1 MESCFGRIEISVCG
15 TQGLDTAV
23 RGIQREW
30 SSIFY
35 VQELYGVCVEIHQM
49 FLNDPPYSLIY
60 VCVCVQTRL
69 SILSQIYSSLVSYF
83 LMYAMHLLVS

>member
-60 VCVCVQTRL
+60 VCVCANSFVHSVSNVQ
-69 SILSQIYSSLVSYF
+69 
-83 LMYAMHLLVS
+83 